1 VKGPAESAKALA
13 SLLRKLAR
21 PEPAAPEN
29 GDPIEVMVRSFLM
42 WEATTEKAAV
52 AFKRITD
59 RIVDFNDLRVSMPSE
74 IVECIGARYPLALE
88 RSERLRAAL
97 RHAYK
102 REHAMSLQRLRDLN
116 RREVKQY
123 MRSLDGI
130 CPYVADRVTLIC
142 FGGHCV
148 PVDERLRRALV
159 RSGVGDESA
168 DIAEMASW
176 LARQVKAAD
185 AAATHQ
191 MLQAWCD
198 QAGGAASESRRTA
211 TA

>member
-1 VKGPAESAKALA
+1 VKNAVESTKALA
-13 SLLRKLAR
+13 GLLRKLDRA
-21 PEPAAPEN
+21 EPAPGET
-29 GDPIEVMVRSFLM
+29 GDPLEVLVRSFLM
-42 WEATTEKAAV
+42 WEATSDKAVV
-52 AFKRITD
+52 AYKRVMD
-59 RIVDFNDLRVSMPSE
+59 RVVDFNDLRVCMPTE
-74 IVECIGARYPLALE
+74 IVECIGTRYPLALE

-102 REHAMSLQRLRDLN
+102 REHAMSFDRLRDLN

-130 CPYVADRVTLIC
+130 CPYVADRVTLLC

-159 RSGVGDESA
+159 RSGVGDDST
-168 DIAEMASW
+168 DVAEMGSW
-176 LARQVKAAD
+176 MARQVKAAD
-185 AAATHQ
+185 AVATHQ

-198 QAGGAASESRRTA
+198 RTGGPASESRRTA